1 MTGRDSFTLD
11 RIREFDSGEE
21 AREYETRFLRK
32 TRARTNPKLINCHDN
47 AFPSFGSPEFVE
59 MLTVKYGVENISQLD
74 EVKEKKKQTSLR
86 NHGVE
91 SWMQSEEG
99 KKHMVEYMIQHHGVE
114 NISQLDDVKEK
125 KKQTSLRNH
134 GVESWMQSEE
144 GKIKFKEISLRK
156 YGVENISQ
164 SPDIKEKKRQSA
176 LAKYGV
182 ENVSK
187 SPEVIAKISE
197 THMRIYGVPHASQHP
212 DVIAKIN
219 LAKTK
224 LSQRPE
230 VDVIKRY
237 VKRNKLKL
245 GRGWYQRSTADL
257 QKMISE
263 FVEKYGPL

>member
-74 EVKEKKKQTSLR
+74 E
-86 NHGVE
+86 
-91 SWMQSEEG
+91 
-99 KKHMVEYMIQHHGVE
+99 
-114 NISQLDDVKEK
+114 VKEK

>member
-1 MTGRDSFTLD
+1 M
-11 RIREFDSGEE
+11 
-21 AREYETRFLRK
+21 
-32 TRARTNPKLINCHDN
+32 
-47 AFPSFGSPEFVE
+47 
-59 MLTVKYGVENISQLD
+59 
-74 EVKEKKKQTSLR
+74 R
-86 NHGVE
+86 NRGVE
-91 SWMQSEEG
+91 SW
-99 KKHMVEYMIQHHGVE
+99 
-114 NISQLDDVKEK
+114 
-125 KKQTSLRNH
+125 KQT
-134 GVESWMQSEE
+134 EE
-144 GKIKFKEISLRK
+144 GKITFKEISLRK

-182 ENVSK
+182 ENVSQ

-212 DVIAKIN
+212 DVIAKNN

-230 VDVIKRY
+230 VDTIKRY
-237 VKRNKLKL
+237 VKRDKLKL

-257 QKMISE
+257 QKMITE